1 MLLESY
7 LLERIE
13 ESIEINAPPPTVFSV
28 VSNLCRRA
36 RLNPNWTIVSCEPL
50 DGGMHAGARYR
61 FVSLRSGTRTEHVS
75 RVALY
80 EPPSCLVLHSEV
92 HRGLEIELTVHAT
105 PTGSRLTHTESF
117 ERLPSAPR
125 PAEEPRSLLTIL
137 RTWLMFEQEGYA
149 EASAEETR
157 AALRAQI
164 GREIQA
170 WLRAIKQS
178 IERGDV
184 S

>member
-1 MLLESY
+1 MEH
-7 LLERIE
+7 IE
-13 ESIEINAPPPTVFSV
+13 ESIEINAPPPTVFAV
-28 VSNLCRRA
+28 VSDLCRRA
-36 RLNPNWTIVSCEPL
+36 RLNPRWTIVSCEPL

-80 EPPSCLVLHSEV
+80 EPPSRLVLHSEV

-105 PTGSRLTHTESF
+105 PAGSRLTHIESF
-117 ERLPSAPR
+117 ERLPSAPKS
-125 PAEEPRSLLTIL
+125 ADEPRSFLTIL

-149 EASAEETR
+149 EASAEEAR
-157 AALRAQI
+157 ATLRTQI

-170 WLRAIKQS
+170 WLTAIKHS
-178 IERGDV
+178 IERGEV
-184 S
+184 T